1 MILLH
6 HFGSEGAPFYLNP
19 ELITTVEAKPDTIVH
34 LITGQEMYIR
44 ETPIQLVELVHSWRS
59 SLFSLDATF
68 TPPEELPQ

>member
-34 LITGQEMYIR
+34 LITGQEMYVR
-44 ETPIQLVELVHSWRS
+44 ETPEQLVELVRDWRS
-59 SLFSLDATF
+59 SLFRLGTLL
-68 TPPEELPQ
+68 PEGDNQ